1 MKNAAEW
8 FFSQVFTDE
17 AIKPKQPDPSRKLPS
32 LLRTARSLEGSWQ
45 SRDAIF
51 LKQARL
57 LSDFE
62 DDFPYAGTLTRYY
75 PTYQSLTDEELR
87 GYFTWRTRLRRGE
100 VEKAPLTFAFLYIY
114 ELLNQVGALSAQDG
128 YEKLLFFRDAYG
140 ALDDGILPYL
150 NRWLR
155 DYVVYYGLDAALLAD
170 TPQAV
175 KDRSIAVLDNI
186 QRESPAA
193 IMAALDQLPLRW
205 LKRSKFYQQHTREM
219 DAVIVPVLRR
229 VAEHCDTRCKRGFT
243 AQYFGGLKKDFTWL
257 FDAAVFCDPLRRT
270 DYQYALDSYTT
281 YRCQNGRWM
290 VEGFVFEP
298 YMCNKMDDLLKAI
311 DCALRMRLDPKHPI
325 KNPLDTKWILKII
338 QEETDS
344 FLAAQ
349 KAAEEKKIRLDSSQL
364 AKIRYDAAI
373 TQEKLA
379 IEDEL
384 EPEEPVLKEPEPP
397 VEVPQPSAPDT
408 PLSPTEYRL
417 LQCLLY
423 GASTGWVR
431 SQGLLMSVLLDA
443 INEKLYEQFQD
454 TVLDDDGQLIPDYI
468 DDLKEMVQP

>member
-8 FFSQVFTDE
+8 LFGQVFTDE
-17 AIKPKQPDPSRKLPS
+17 AIKPRQPVQKLPS
-32 LLRTARSLEGSWQ
+32 LLRTARSLEGAWQ

-62 DDFPYAGTLTRYY
+62 DDFPYTGTLTRYY

-87 GYFTWRTRLRRGE
+87 GYFTWRAKLRRGQ

-114 ELLNQVGALSAQDG
+114 ELLNQVGVRGAQDG
-128 YEKLLFFRDAYG
+128 YDKLLFFRESYG
-140 ALDDGILPYL
+140 DDGILPYL

-155 DYVVYYGLDAALLAD
+155 DYVIYYDLDPALLAD
-170 TPQAV
+170 IPQV
-175 KDRSIAVLDNI
+175 VMDRSIAVLEHI

-193 IMAALDQLPLRW
+193 IMEALNQFPLRW
-205 LKRSKFYQQHTREM
+205 LKRSKFYQQHTQQM

-243 AQYFGGLKKDFTWL
+243 AQYFGGLKKDFIWP
-257 FDAAVFCDPLRRT
+257 FDSAVFCDPLRRT
-270 DYQYALDSYTT
+270 NYQYALDEYTT

-290 VEGFVFEP
+290 VEGFIFSTHE
-298 YMCNKMDDLLKAI
+298 CAKMDELLKAI
-311 DCALRMRLDPKHPI
+311 DCALRQRLDPKHPI
-325 KNPLDTKWILKII
+325 KSTLETKWILKII

-349 KAAEEKKIRLDSSQL
+349 HRAEEKKVRLDCSQL
-364 AKIRYDAAI
+364 AKIRQDAAI

-384 EPEEPVLKEPEPP
+384 EPEEPELPQAPELP
-397 VEVPQPSAPDT
+397 EEASLPDT
-408 PLSPTEYRL
+408 PLSPPEYRL
-417 LQCLLY
+417 LQSLLY
-423 GASTGWVR
+423 GADTSWVH
-431 SQGLLMSVLLDA
+431 SQGLLMSVLLDG

-454 TVLDDDGQLIPDYI
+454 TVLDSDGQLIPDYI

>member
-17 AIKPKQPDPSRKLPS
+17 AIKPKQPDQKLPS

-57 LSDFE
+57 LADFE
-62 DDFPYAGTLTRYY
+62 DDFLYAGTLTRYY

-128 YEKLLFFRDAYG
+128 YEKLLFFREAYG
-140 ALDDGILPYL
+140 VLDDGILSYL

-257 FDAAVFCDPLRRT
+257 FDAAVFCDPLRRNN
-270 DYQYALDSYTT
+270 YQYALDSYTT

-290 VEGFVFEP
+290 VEGVVFEP
-298 YMCNKMDDLLKAI
+298 RECAKMDDLLKAI
-311 DCALRMRLDPKHPI
+311 DFHLRLRLDSGHPI

-364 AKIRYDAAI
+364 AKIRLDAAI

-379 IEDEL
+379 IGDEL
-384 EPEEPVLKEPEPP
+384 EPEEPILKEPEPP
-397 VEVPQPSAPDT
+397 VEVPQSSTPDT

-431 SQGLLMSVLLDA
+431 SQGLLMSVLLDS

-468 DDLKEMVQP
+468 DDLKEMVLP

>member
-17 AIKPKQPDPSRKLPS
+17 AIKPKQPDQKLPS

-57 LSDFE
+57 LADFE

-100 VEKAPLTFAFLYIY
+100 MEKAPLTFAFLYIY
-114 ELLNQVGALSAQDG
+114 ELLNQVGVGSAQDG
-128 YEKLLFFRDAYG
+128 YEKLLFFREAYG
-140 ALDDGILPYL
+140 VLDDGILSYL
-150 NRWLR
+150 NRWIR
-155 DYVVYYGLDAALLAD
+155 DYVVYYDLDAALLAD
-170 TPQAV
+170 TLQAV

-186 QRESPAA
+186 RQESPAA

-257 FDAAVFCDPLRRT
+257 FDAAVFCDPLRRSN
-270 DYQYALDSYTT
+270 YQYALDGYTT

-298 YMCNKMDDLLKAI
+298 HECAKMDDLLKAI

-349 KAAEEKKIRLDSSQL
+349 KAVEEKKIRLDSSQL
-364 AKIRYDAAI
+364 AKIRLDAAI

-384 EPEEPVLKEPEPP
+384 EPEEPVLKQPEPP

-408 PLSPTEYRL
+408 PLSQAEYHL

-431 SQGLLMSVLLDA
+431 GQGLLMSVLLDS

-454 TVLDDDGQLIPDYI
+454 TVLDSDGQLIPDYI
-468 DDLKEMVQP
+468 DDLKEMVLP